1 MTINPINMNSYN
13 YNNFSGNKETL
24 KMKEQIE
31 EPKEVFKEREI
42 SKEEAILLMYQYK
55 STQTMKEQI
64 DIYYESQNETQ
75 IEEIELQEIRDMNK
89 LLNRAELLKHYDEQ
103 YRLSK
108 EEEKELEVELW
119 A

>member
-13 YNNFSGNKETL
+13 FNNYVQKTKSENMEEK
-24 KMKEQIE
+24 IE
-31 EPKEVFKEREI
+31 EPKEIFKEREI

-103 YRLSK
+103 NRLSK
-108 EEEKELEVELW
+108 VDEKELELELW